1 MRAQEQIEDL
11 VVQQREAVAEGV
23 VCLTMARLDGGAVP
37 GWEPGAHIDLLLGPG
52 LGAGAGTGTGT
63 EPGSP
68 AGGEEPFVRQ
78 YSLCGDPGDSS
89 TLRIAVLRAPGGRG
103 GSAYV
108 HDRIG
113 PGDVVRTRGPR
124 NHFTLVDSPEY
135 LFVAGGIGITP
146 IMPMIEKAE
155 AAGAEWALLYGG
167 RARSSMAFAAQLAD
181 RYGEDRV
188 MLRPEDEFGLLDLA
202 GFLGAPRDGVA
213 IYCCGPEPLLAALE
227 RLAGSWPAGAL
238 HLERFSPKEI
248 VDAPAAGEFVVELA
262 RSGTAV
268 TVPAGR
274 SIVDALAD
282 AGVAV
287 PTSCREGTCGTC
299 ETAVVS
305 GVPDHRDSL
314 LTEDERE
321 GGTVLMPCVSRALSP
336 VLVLDL

>member
-1 MRAQEQIEDL
+1 MRTQEQTADL
-11 VVQQREAVAEGV
+11 VVQQREAVADGV
-23 VCLTMARLDGGAVP
+23 VCLTMARPDGGAVP
-37 GWEPGAHIDLLLGPG
+37 DWEPGAHIDLLLGPG
-52 LGAGAGTGTGT
+52 AGAEPG
-63 EPGSP
+63 PGSP
-68 AGGEEPFVRQ
+68 AGAEERFVRQ
-78 YSLCGDPGDSS
+78 YSLCGDPGDPS

-124 NHFTLVDSPEY
+124 NHFALVDSPEY

-146 IMPMIEKAE
+146 IMPMIERAE
-155 AAGAEWALLYGG
+155 AAGAEWTLLYGG
-167 RARSSMAFAAQLAD
+167 RTRSSMAFAAQLTD
-181 RYGEDRV
+181 RHGDDRV
-188 MLRPEDEFGLLDLA
+188 MVRPEDEFGLLDLA
-202 GFLGAPRDGVA
+202 GFLGAPRDRVA

-227 RLAGSWPAGAL
+227 QLAGPWPAGTL
-238 HLERFSPKEI
+238 HLERFSPKQI
-248 VDAPAAGEFVVELA
+248 ADAPAAGGFVVELA

-282 AGVAV
+282 AGVRV

-299 ETAVVS
+299 ETAVIS

-321 GGTVLMPCVSRALSP
+321 SGTVLMPCVSRALSP